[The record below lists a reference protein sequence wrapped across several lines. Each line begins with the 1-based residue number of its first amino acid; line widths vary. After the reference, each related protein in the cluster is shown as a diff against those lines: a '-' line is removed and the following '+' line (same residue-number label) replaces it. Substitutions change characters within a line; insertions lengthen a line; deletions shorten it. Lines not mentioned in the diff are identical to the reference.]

1 MLIQRRISNRR
12 ATRAASRLLKV
23 DSGRSQRVKELAKRT
38 LGTLLQ
44 RYILQREREAYFE
57 SKSAN
62 DMARYSLYGYISGA
76 VCEVRWHML
85 PRLHK

>member
-12 ATRAASRLLKV
+12 ATRAFRLLKV
-23 DSGRSQRVKELAKRT
+23 DSGSSQRVKELAKRT

-44 RYILQREREAYFE
+44 RYILQREREAYDE

-62 DMARYSLYGYISGA
+62 DMARYSVYGYASGA
-76 VCEVRWHML
+76 VCEVRWHLL